1 MERECFYCGVHFEP
15 QFEEQ
20 HYCSAECFI
29 ADNEDFPPP
38 YLPYARTCM
47 HCGKTFLPIRKKQLY
62 CSVKCRNEAGEKR
75 RDVRR
80 KIRKNVVIKKCAIC
94 GKEFEYNGKHI
105 KYCSEECAYEALK
118 ARNRKQYYKNKGQ
131 IYDDTPPET
140 YDGTPPEFVRK
151 CAICGKEFEVHSNH
165 KKYCSE
171 KCAYEAIKARNRKQY
186 YKNKIQREI
195 YDEMSMELQ
204 KKKVPLEQL
213 IKESQELGISYGKYR
228 ALLNMGKTYEELK
241 AKKKEARNV

>member
-80 KIRKNVVIKKCAIC
+80 KIRKNVVIK
-94 GKEFEYNGKHI
+94 
-105 KYCSEECAYEALK
+105 
-118 ARNRKQYYKNKGQ
+118 
-131 IYDDTPPET
+131 
-140 YDGTPPEFVRK
+140 K